1 MISGLK
7 VDPRA
12 LSSSDVSLP
21 SVSALWTPLF
31 HLILQEVQSSDRVYS
46 IHFPL
51 RTPRALD
58 TGLLS
63 LLASLSHHSHWD
75 TEAFWGLMQEPDRV
89 VRHGN
94 QEGGAKLA

>member
-12 LSSSDVSLP
+12 PSSSEISLP

-31 HLILQEVQSSDRVYS
+31 DLILQEVQSSDHVYS
-46 IHFPL
+46 IHSPL

-63 LLASLSHHSHWD
+63 LLASPSHHSHWD
-75 TEAFWGLMQEPDRV
+75 TETFWGLIQEPDRV
-89 VRHGN
+89 VRRGN
-94 QEGGAKLA
+94 QEAGTKLA